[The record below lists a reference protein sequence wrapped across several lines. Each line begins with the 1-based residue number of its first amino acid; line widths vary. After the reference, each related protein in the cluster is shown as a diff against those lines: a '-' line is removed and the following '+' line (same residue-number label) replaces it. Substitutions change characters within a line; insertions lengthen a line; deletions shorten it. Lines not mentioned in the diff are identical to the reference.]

1 MKGQPQGCGVGKQ
14 DTEKLVNAHWEKIE
28 TLTLKLIEQ
37 EIVESDELSQIIGD
51 KKISHKIPD
60 SL

>member
-1 MKGQPQGCGVGKQ
+1 MDVAKKH
-14 DTEKLVNAHWEKIE
+14 TFKLVDKYSIIIQ
-28 TLTLKLIEQ
+28 TLALKLIEQ
-37 EIVESDELSQIIGD
+37 DIDERHELSQIIGN